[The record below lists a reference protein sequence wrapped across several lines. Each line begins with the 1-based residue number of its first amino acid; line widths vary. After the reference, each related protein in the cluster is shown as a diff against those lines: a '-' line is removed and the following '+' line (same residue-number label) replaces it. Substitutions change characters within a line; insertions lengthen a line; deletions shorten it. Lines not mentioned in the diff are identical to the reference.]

1 MLLLRSVIDWLFRD
15 RHTGRITIVQAPNL
29 ALGLFLVAAVL
40 RWLLDPSGG
49 LKTALDGLATVALV
63 WWAVDEVVRGVNPW
77 RRLLGGAV
85 LAGQLLKY
93 LR

>member
-1 MLLLRSVIDWLFRD
+1 MQLLKTAIDWLFRN

-29 ALGLFLVAAVL
+29 ALWLFIAAAVL
-40 RWLLDPSGG
+40 RSLLNPTGG
-49 LKTALDGLATVALV
+49 LRSALDGLATIALV
-63 WWAVDEVVRGVNPW
+63 WWAVDEIVRGVNPW

-85 LAGQLLKY
+85 LAGQVLKY